1 MRKNASY
8 EMTDILH
15 FPKGME
21 IVPFEDVYVALSV
34 NTANWIVL
42 YNGIQKDIFECLLK
56 GKSIEDALSKCG
68 EDSINDLKK
77 VLMGIYAR
85 KLGSTGTAPTRITYS
100 ATEALNVYLT
110 EACNLRCKTCFMS
123 AGKPL
128 KEELTYKQW
137 ADVLQQFK
145 EAGGKEVTFTGGEP
159 TMNKDFDEIIKHA
172 HSLGLRICVL
182 TNGTLWDNWRID
194 KLSNYI
200 DEVQVSLDGVNEP
213 NNAVIR
219 GKGAFADAYCT
230 IVRFANKGVKVTVA
244 TTFTLDNISTGFDYK
259 SLVAHIKYDTDGDVS
274 FHITKNLIPGRE
286 VNYSKKDNERLF
298 DEVKEIEDYVN
309 PNASLVNFIE
319 GHELNSIMDDCG
331 YGHVSI
337 AANGNVFFC
346 NRIKELQCYGNVK
359 YKPLKDFIEEGRKLI
374 AATSVDAVKPCK
386 DCMLRYICGGGCRID
401 NFNFK
406 GNLKGW
412 KKDIERVGCDTD
424 FKRELLRKMVDSYT
438 YYYQLKN

>member
-1 MRKNASY
+1 MKKSDSY
-8 EMTDILH
+8 FMTDVLH
-15 FPKGME
+15 FPEGVE
-21 IVPFEDVYVALSV
+21 IVSFGSVYIALSV

-42 YNGIQKDIFECLLK
+42 NNEVQKNAFSLLLE
-56 GKSIEDALSKCG
+56 GKSIG
-68 EDSINDLKK
+68 ECLDSIGEGEKEELKK
-77 VLMGIYAR
+77 VLMGISAR
-85 KLGSTGTAPTRITYS
+85 QLGGVGKAPERKTYS
-100 ATEALNVYLT
+100 ATEALNIYLT

-128 KEELTYKQW
+128 RGELTYEQW
-137 ADVLQQFK
+137 VDVLRQFK
-145 EAGGKEVTFTGGEP
+145 ESGGKEVTFTGGEP
-159 TMNKDFDEIIKHA
+159 TMNKDFDEIIKYA

-182 TNGTLWDNWRID
+182 TNGTLWGNFKID

-219 GKGAFADAYCT
+219 GKGAFDNAFHT
-230 IVRFANKGVKVTVA
+230 IVRFADRGVKVTVA

-259 SLVAHIKYDTDGDVS
+259 SLVSHIKADTDGDVS
-274 FHITKNLIPGRE
+274 FHITKSLIPGRE
-286 VNYSKKDNERLF
+286 VHYSKAENERLF

-319 GHELNSIMDDCG
+319 GHEPNSIMDDCG

-346 NRIKELQCYGNVK
+346 NRIKELQCYGNIK
-359 YKPLKDFIEEGRKLI
+359 YKPLREFIEEGRKLI

-386 DCMLRYICGGGCRID
+386 NCKLRYICGGGCRID
-401 NFNFK
+401 DFNFK

-412 KKDIERVGCDTD
+412 KKDIERIGCDD
-424 FKRELLRKMVDSYT
+424 LFRMELMKKMVDSYN
-438 YYYQLKN
+438 YYYQLTK